1 MMRKAMLAILAL
13 SAAGAALTIGTG
25 PAAAYDYPYCLS
37 GRGYGYPG
45 ECAYRT
51 YEQCQA
57 SASGRDAYCNI
68 NPAAA
73 YQQPEQQPRRK
84 RRHRNDY

>member
-1 MMRKAMLAILAL
+1 MRKAMLALLAL
-13 SAAGAALTIGTG
+13 SAAGAALITVSAG

-37 GRGYGYPG
+37 SRGYGYPG
-45 ECAYRT
+45 ECSYRT

-57 SASGRDAYCNI
+57 SASGRDGYCNI

-73 YQQPEQQPRRK
+73 YRQEQQPRRK
-84 RRHRNDY
+84 RRYRNDY